1 MFSALFVALRTPY
14 SVLVTQQVRLIKFIL
29 VNYVSGAAPQRGV
42 AAPERAPDFC
52 FTSFYIYLYVFI

>member
-1 MFSALFVALRTPY
+1 MGHRTFLL
-14 SVLVTQQVRLIKFIL
+14 SLLLSKFIL